1 MSNKLQASVTVVI
14 NSIAQSKKAQGIRV
28 YNLSAGEPKLVTPKI
43 VRDAA
48 IKFIEIGDVPYPIT
62 AGQPELRKAA
72 ADRLNKLYGSS
83 FTPEECI
90 VTTGGKFGLYLI
102 LQYLLGHSSPLKAS
116 PQEKLSVIIPAP
128 YWVSYPAITKIM
140 DGKPVVINTTEE
152 GGWKVT
158 AEMIRNAYTPDCKI
172 LIINNGVNPTGVIYS
187 RPEMQAIMDVANELG
202 LLVISDEVYSGLVYT
217 DDEYVSCGSFP
228 EYKEN
233 VVVLQSASKTFA
245 MTGWR
250 VGFMLGRKD
259 IIEALSALTTQST
272 TGVSLV
278 CQHGAIGAF
287 KHADE
292 ITDWVNASMK
302 KRRDV
307 FVEAFKE
314 HFGIQLA
321 YPKATLYVW
330 VSLASLG
337 VTGISD
343 DEFCIRALEEANVAT
358 VPGSGF
364 GQPGYVRFSFA
375 AEEED
380 LVGGIENLAKFA
392 KSLAIKTAN

>member
-1 MSNKLQASVTVVI
+1 MSKIQASVTVVI
-14 NSIAQSKKAQGIRV
+14 NSIAQSKKAAGIRV

-48 IKFIEIGDVPYPIT
+48 IKFIEIGDIPYPIT

-72 ADRLNKLYGSS
+72 AERMNELYN
-83 FTPEECI
+83 TNYTAEECI
-90 VTTGGKFGLYLI
+90 ITTGGKFGLYLM
-102 LQYLLGHSSPLKAS
+102 LQYLLGSSSPLKKDPA
-116 PQEKLSVIIPAP
+116 EKISVIIPAP

-152 GGWKVT
+152 GGWKLT
-158 AEMIRNAYTPDCKI
+158 PEMLKAAYTPDCKI
-172 LIINNGVNPTGVIYS
+172 LLINNGVNPTGIIYT
-187 RPEMQAIMDVANELG
+187 RPEMKALMDTANELG

-217 DDEYVSCGSFP
+217 DDEYVSCGSFV
-228 EYKEN
+228 EYKDN
-233 VVVLQSASKTFA
+233 IVILQSASKTFA

-250 VGFMLGRKD
+250 VGFMLARKD
-259 IIEALSALTTQST
+259 LIDALSALTTQST

-292 ITDWVNASMK
+292 ITNWVNASMK

-314 HFGIQLA
+314 HFGIELPL
-321 YPKATLYVW
+321 PKATLYVW
-330 VSLASLG
+330 TSLASLG
-337 VTGISD
+337 VNNMTD

-375 AEEED
+375 ADEED
-380 LVGGIENLAKFA
+380 LIGGVASLAKFA
-392 KSLAIKTAN
+392 KSLN

>member
-1 MSNKLQASVTVVI
+1 MSKLQASVTVVI
-14 NSIAQSKKAQGIRV
+14 NSIAQSKKAAGIRV

-48 IKFIEIGDVPYPIT
+48 IKFIEIGDIPYPIT

-72 ADRLNKLYGSS
+72 ADRMNELYS
-83 FTPEECI
+83 TTYTAEECI
-90 VTTGGKFGLYLI
+90 ITTGGKFGLYLM
-102 LQYLLGHSSPLKAS
+102 LQYLLGSSSPLKKDPA
-116 PQEKLSVIIPAP
+116 EKIGVIIPAP

-152 GGWKVT
+152 GGWKLT
-158 AEMIRNAYTPDCKI
+158 PEMLKAAYTPECKV
-172 LIINNGVNPTGVIYS
+172 LLINNGVNPTGIIYS
-187 RPEMQAIMDVANELG
+187 RPEMKALMDTANELG

-217 DDEYVSCGSFP
+217 DDEYVSCGSFL
-228 EYKEN
+228 EYKDN
-233 VVVLQSASKTFA
+233 IVILQSASKTFA

-250 VGFMLGRKD
+250 VGFMLARKD
-259 IIEALSALTTQST
+259 LIDALSALTTQST

-292 ITDWVNASMK
+292 ITNWVNATMK

-314 HFGIQLA
+314 HFGIELPL
-321 YPKATLYVW
+321 PKATLYVW
-330 VSLASLG
+330 TSLASLG
-337 VTGISD
+337 VKNMTD

-375 AEEED
+375 ADEED
-380 LVGGIENLAKFA
+380 LIGGIASLAKFA
-392 KSLAIKTAN
+392 KSLN

>member
-1 MSNKLQASVTVVI
+1 MSKLQASVTVVI
-14 NSIAQSKKAQGIRV
+14 NSIAQSKKAAGIRV

-48 IKFIEIGDVPYPIT
+48 IKFIEIGDIPYPIT

-72 ADRLNKLYGSS
+72 ADRMNELYS
-83 FTPEECI
+83 TTYTAEECI
-90 VTTGGKFGLYLI
+90 ITTGGKFGLYLM
-102 LQYLLGHSSPLKAS
+102 LQYLLGSSSPLKKDPS
-116 PQEKLSVIIPAP
+116 EKIGVIIPAP

-152 GGWKVT
+152 GGWKLT
-158 AEMIRNAYTPDCKI
+158 PEMLKAAYTPECKV
-172 LIINNGVNPTGVIYS
+172 LLINNGVNPTGIIYS
-187 RPEMQAIMDVANELG
+187 RPEMKALMDTANELG

-217 DDEYVSCGSFP
+217 DDEYVSCGSFL
-228 EYKEN
+228 EYKDN
-233 VVVLQSASKTFA
+233 IVILQSASKTFA

-250 VGFMLGRKD
+250 VGFMLARKD
-259 IIEALSALTTQST
+259 LIDALSALTTQST

-292 ITDWVNASMK
+292 ITNWVNATMK

-314 HFGIQLA
+314 HFGIELPL
-321 YPKATLYVW
+321 PKATLYVW
-330 VSLASLG
+330 TSLASLG
-337 VTGISD
+337 VKNMTD

-375 AEEED
+375 ADEED
-380 LVGGIENLAKFA
+380 LIGGIASLAKFA
-392 KSLAIKTAN
+392 KSLN